1 IVPGLVGST
10 ETIELVD
17 DAAIAVVDD
26 QRCGRSRA
34 AAKDDLVLRA
44 DRQSLRARAAGRGR
58 NRERL
63 LDMERRVLGNLENDA
78 RTSSAAGCAGDLRC
92 RDGEVERLGPR
103 IELALLDAVG
113 GHLRTGRG
121 RRRKRDRAVRVITI
135 ELDLLQDA
143 VALRRDEGQEIIGG

>member
-1 IVPGLVGST
+1 MRAGGGLDERVLRPVRIDHAELRYCVVRSRDEILVVSWIVPGLVGST

-78 RTSSAAGCAGDLRC
+78 RTSSA
-92 RDGEVERLGPR
+92 
-103 IELALLDAVG
+103 
-113 GHLRTGRG
+113 
-121 RRRKRDRAVRVITI
+121 
-135 ELDLLQDA
+135 
-143 VALRRDEGQEIIGG
+143 